1 VAAEFVTRF
10 LEEEDY
16 PRWTTL
22 LAAAPGG
29 GPYSRPDYVQ
39 ALCRATGG
47 RMRVMVAERDGRIL
61 GGITLYERR
70 NRFGWFVQPR
80 RLLYYN
86 GIVLMRH
93 ESTYPSQRTSL
104 DLQTLTALGRSLAGA
119 GYARLRLK
127 SRVLQDV
134 RVFRE
139 KGWSADPTYTY
150 VVDLSDPAAA
160 WARVDKNL
168 RRLVGRCQEQGFSV
182 GADDDFEPFFR
193 LHEETHLRKGAPLY
207 LPREAF
213 RDFFGELRAKGL
225 ARLYHAR
232 SSDGRVAASQLVL
245 AGDHPVTHTVAAGTD
260 EAFLN
265 AGVSA
270 FLRWKVF
277 EHLAQDG
284 YKANDLTDAELN
296 PVTHFKSQLGG
307 QLELNLEVSRPD
319 HIGLRLSHTTLAA
332 AARAIRAARRLARR
346 EGD

>member
-1 VAAEFVTRF
+1 MAEFATRF

-16 PRWTTL
+16 PQWTAL
-22 LAAAPGG
+22 VAASPGG
-29 GPYSRPDYVQ
+29 SPYSHPDYVQ
-39 ALCRATGG
+39 ALCRAAGG
-47 RMRVMVAERDGRIL
+47 RMRVLVAERDGRIV

-70 NRFGWFVQPR
+70 NRFGWFVHPR

-86 GIVLMRH
+86 GIVLTRH

-104 DLQTLTALGRSLAGA
+104 DLQTLTAIEGALTGA

-139 KGWSADPTYTY
+139 KGWAADPTYTY
-150 VVDLSDPAAA
+150 VVDFSDPAAA

-168 RRLVGRCQEQGFSV
+168 RRLVGRCQEQGFTV

-193 LHEETHLRKGAPLY
+193 LHEETHIRKGAPLY

-213 RDFFGELRAKGL
+213 RGFFDELRAKGL

-232 SSDGRVAASQLVL
+232 ASDGRVAASQLVI
-245 AGDHPVTHTVAAGTD
+245 ASDHPVTHTVAAGTD

-265 AGVSA
+265 VGASA

-307 QLELNLEVSRPD
+307 QLELNLELSRPD
-319 HIGLRLSHTTLAA
+319 HLGLRVEQGARAA
-332 AARAIRAARRLARR
+332 AARALHVARRLVP
-346 EGD
+346 GKKG